1 MRRQEPVRR
10 SSRVRKPTAS
20 YRDADDDDD
29 SDGPAEAETEGGP
42 SYAASRDELDGVDYE
57 EEEEEEEGGEDAS
70 DDEDDDDEEAPRG
83 AAQGKAPKGSASKK
97 VAAKAGSVARRAKKL
112 KTAGIGMKGLVEY
125 STSDA
130 AGCKVRRSVQGAC
143 VSAGVEFP
151 LDVIAL

>member
-20 YRDADDDDD
+20 YRDAEDDDD

-70 DDEDDDDEEAPRG
+70 DDEDDEDAP
-83 AAQGKAPKGSASKK
+83 AAQGKAPKGSTSKK
-97 VAAKAGSVARRAKKL
+97 VAAKAGSVARRVKKL
-112 KTAGIGMKGLVEY
+112 KMAGIGMKGLVEY

-143 VSAGVEFP
+143 MSVGVEFP